1 MQLMVKCAYLSGITS
16 PSTWSPF
23 CWAMSSAAANPFG
36 TCTTHSAEVSP
47 GFVRCCPNIETVFSC
62 GRAIALPVCR
72 HIRRIAKAA
81 VEHQVWSLNQ
91 SLYAY
96 SCVLNTSH
104 TVLGDMPDFLSE
116 TCLYYKT
123 CHTILSKTRLEYRT
137 HQLSIDVTMTS
148 FLLWSNKGRFK
159 TRLKL

>member
-1 MQLMVKCAYLSGITS
+1 MS
-16 PSTWSPF
+16 
-23 CWAMSSAAANPFG
+23 WAEKKQCDG
-36 TCTTHSAEVSP
+36 T
-47 GFVRCCPNIETVFSC
+47 FSWN
-62 GRAIALPVCR
+62 G
-72 HIRRIAKAA
+72 KDK
-81 VEHQVWSLNQ
+81 
-91 SLYAY
+91 Y

-148 FLLWSNKGRFK
+148 FLF
-159 TRLKL
+159 